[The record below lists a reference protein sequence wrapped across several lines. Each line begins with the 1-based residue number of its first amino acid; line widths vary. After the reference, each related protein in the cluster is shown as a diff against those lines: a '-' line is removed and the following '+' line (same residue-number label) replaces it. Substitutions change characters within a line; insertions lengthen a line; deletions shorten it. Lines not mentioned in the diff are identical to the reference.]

1 MNPDINEQ
9 KVFTRK
15 EVMDMLRKHY
25 DNHKKKHRLGTA
37 SYSYVMRFYEP
48 LQDDFMRAYL
58 GKPEIKFNED
68 GSQVRG

>member
-1 MNPDINEQ
+1 
-9 KVFTRK
+9 
-15 EVMDMLRKHY
+15 MDMLKKHY